1 MAEFKSVVITKQGHA
16 LMAKLL
22 SGDGNIIFTKIEI
35 SDMTYSDEQLE
46 TLTSLTDVKQTAA
59 INQVTRMN
67 GAAVKLEAA
76 ISNEQLETGYH
87 MQTVG
92 LYANDTADDAEVLY
106 GVMSA
111 KEAGWMPPYNGI
123 SVSSAIFDMYVTV
136 GNSDHVSLEI
146 NPGAYATV
154 TMLDEVR
161 NIALEN
167 KDGGHIL
174 KKYYQSDYLLNAE
187 CTNSNVTAT
196 LCGAKNKK
204 WVTLTST
211 APATVSSVII
221 GSIAHKGGSF
231 RVYIKECGGAII
243 EPNSILLD
251 SYMVGLSINNEN
263 INNVSADY
271 YVHPRNP
278 GLKILEFSTNLT
290 FNMFHIFNDEMKL
303 KCGGPGKIAD
313 IWIDNPQSDT
323 TTVKNAV
330 EYLLDE
336 NY

>member
-1 MAEFKSVVITKQGHA
+1 
-16 LMAKLL
+16 
-22 SGDGNIIFTKIEI
+22 
-35 SDMTYSDEQLE
+35 MTYSDEQLE
-46 TLTSLTDVKQTAA
+46 TLTSLMDVKQTAA

-76 ISNEQLETGYH
+76 ISNEALETGYH

-92 LYANDTADDAEVLY
+92 LYANDTADDVEVLY
-106 GVMSA
+106 GVMTA

-123 SVSSAIFDMYVTV
+123 GVSSAIIDMYV

-161 NIALEN
+161 NIALQN

-174 KKYYQSDYLLNAE
+174 KKYNEAQHLINAE
-187 CTNSNVTAT
+187 CTNSNVTAA
-196 LCGAKNKK
+196 LCEAKNKK

-211 APATVSSVII
+211 APVIVSSVII

-231 RVYIKECGGAII
+231 RVYIKECGGAMIV
-243 EPNSILLD
+243 PNYSN
-251 SYMVGLSINNEN
+251 SFNVGLSINNEN
-263 INNVSADY
+263 INYVSANY
-271 YVHPRNP
+271 FVHPKDP
-278 GLKILEFSTNLT
+278 GLKILEFSTDLP
-290 FNMFHIFNDEMKL
+290 FNMFHIFNDEMEL
-303 KCGGPGKIAD
+303 KCDVPGKIAE
-313 IWIDNPQSDT
+313 IWIDIPKSNT
-323 TTVKNAV
+323 TTVKDAV